1 MFGFFI
7 FKKKNTSCGLLSC
20 KKKQNKSA
28 IRISA
33 RKKRVVQ
40 VNRRSLEQTRQQK
53 KKNRNGGDL
62 KFGAQ
67 KGPSPSR
74 NRCRKEKGV
83 RPTYALKLVSLPPPS
98 LITRTHTRRIT
109 GPKVFDRT
117 CCVMCVVGGIAARPR
132 KNMLHTA
139 SVSMLAPP
147 AASRCGQWAPVQGL
161 LEQTNRRPT
170 SARGL
175 GIYPPHCSLVNF
187 SHCHIPNHDF
197 IRNGHTPHPSSFFVS
212 GEFVSTIRLLV

>member
-53 KKNRNGGDL
+53 KNRNGGEL

-161 LEQTNRRPT
+161 LEQTNQRPT

-175 GIYPPHCSLVNF
+175 HL
-187 SHCHIPNHDF
+187 
-197 IRNGHTPHPSSFFVS
+197 SSA
-212 GEFVSTIRLLV
+212 LLIS